1 MKEKLFDTATVVL
14 TSATLELGGSFDAVA
29 AALGLGSDGWS
40 GLDVGSP
47 FDYGKQAILYVAR
60 HLPPPG
66 RDGLSEEFLAELA
79 GLMLAAG
86 GRTLGLFSSQRAAAQ
101 AAHGGVR

>member
-1 MKEKLFDTATVVL
+1 LKPSERVAEGDEPPEPAEGVL
-14 TSATLELGGSFDAVA
+14 P
-29 AALGLGSDGWS
+29 WR

-66 RDGLSEEFLAELA
+66 RDGLGARQLDEIVELVD
-79 GLMLAAG
+79 AAD
-86 GRTLGLFSSQRAAAQ
+86 GRALGLFSSRRA
-101 AAHGGVR
+101 